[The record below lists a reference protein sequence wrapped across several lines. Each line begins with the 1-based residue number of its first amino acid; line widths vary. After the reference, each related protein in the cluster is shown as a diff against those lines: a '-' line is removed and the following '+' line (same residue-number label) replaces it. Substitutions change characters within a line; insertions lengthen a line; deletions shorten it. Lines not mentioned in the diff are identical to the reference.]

1 MPPMW
6 PPCPEQAG
14 MRTPRLGPADIWR
27 RMGPLGAQ
35 GAGEQLPQESPR
47 LQAASSPGWQQRA
60 KQASH
65 YKHPAST
72 ALPQGGVFPS
82 WMQLYLFNS
91 ICIFNSSPWMVPL
104 QTQTPLLGF
113 SWDPRASYT
122 LAFNVVISRFHPHS
136 SGSPNLAVAMN
147 SLYEPS
153 PASSNRETEAQETAQ
168 EAVAGKG
175 AAMPQKGDMR
185 KLGHQG
191 WHRRVEMGQE
201 DHRMGR
207 FGMVWDHGVKMECL
221 GWDRKI

>member
-1 MPPMW
+1 
-6 PPCPEQAG
+6 
-14 MRTPRLGPADIWR
+14 
-27 RMGPLGAQ
+27 
-35 GAGEQLPQESPR
+35 
-47 LQAASSPGWQQRA
+47 
-60 KQASH
+60 
-65 YKHPAST
+65 
-72 ALPQGGVFPS
+72 
-82 WMQLYLFNS
+82 
-91 ICIFNSSPWMVPL
+91 
-104 QTQTPLLGF
+104 
-113 SWDPRASYT
+113 
-122 LAFNVVISRFHPHS
+122 
-136 SGSPNLAVAMN
+136 MN